1 MSCRCG
7 HPASSHFEGGT
18 CLNGWMSLGASEPRI
33 VFCGCEGY
41 EPPAA
46 EGVEA

>member
-18 CLNGWMSLGASEPRI
+18 CLTGRMTLSDPRI

-41 EPPAA
+41 EPPAD